1 MATGHYGWASNG
13 RGQMRAAD
21 SDRERAVGFLSSAYT
36 EGRLSK
42 EEYDDRLEYALG
54 ARTYSDLDTL
64 VSDLP
69 GARAYPVVRAR
80 GTNGLAIASLA
91 CGLGQI
97 FFGITTIPA
106 IILGH
111 MARSQIKR
119 TGEDGAGMAL
129 VGLLL
134 GWAGIALGVLA
145 ILALGMVFTHT
156 GHAIQG
162 HAYPGPPLPGA
173 PVPQGP

>member
-42 EEYDDRLEYALG
+42 EEYDDRLEHALNS
-54 ARTYSDLDTL
+54 RTYSDLDKL

-69 GARAYPVVRAR
+69 GARSYPVAVRPR

-97 FFGITTIPA
+97 FFGITT
-106 IILGH
+106 
-111 MARSQIKR
+111 
-119 TGEDGAGMAL
+119 
-129 VGLLL
+129 
-134 GWAGIALGVLA
+134 
-145 ILALGMVFTHT
+145 
-156 GHAIQG
+156 
-162 HAYPGPPLPGA
+162 
-173 PVPQGP
+173 